1 MLIEKFLKYLQ
12 YEKKYSTHTVF
23 AYSRDLN
30 QFFEA
35 LNVDPANEI
44 TGIESADIR
53 FWVSELMDQGFS
65 PRSVSRK
72 LSSLKSFFKFLHRKQ
87 YISANPAVLVE
98 GPSVSKRLPR
108 FVREA
113 ELNELLTNI
122 DFGSGF
128 EAERD
133 KLIIELLYGT
143 GIRLSE
149 LIGIRNIDVDEHAAV
164 IKVTGKRNKQRLIPL
179 NDTLI
184 LALKNYFALKHD
196 TFYNNNDYLFVTS
209 KGTKVYPQL
218 VYRVVKKYLAMV
230 TTQSKKSPHV
240 LRHSFATVML
250 NKGADINIVKT
261 LLGHANLSATEVYT
275 HNTFDELKKVY
286 NEAHPRAK

>member
-1 MLIEKFLKYLQ
+1 MLIEEFLKYLQ

-23 AYSRDLN
+23 AYERDLN
-30 QFFEA
+30 QFISA
-35 LNVDPANEI
+35 LKIDKDSGIPD
-44 TGIESADIR
+44 IESADIR
-53 FWVSELMDQGFS
+53 YWISELMDEGLS
-65 PRSVSRK
+65 PKSVNRK
-72 LSSLKSFFKFLHRKQ
+72 LSTLKSFFKFLQRKQ
-87 YISANPAVLVE
+87 HLVNNPVLLVS

-108 FVREA
+108 FVRES
-113 ELNELLTNI
+113 ELDNLLNCV

-133 KLIIELLYGT
+133 KFIIELLYGT

-149 LIGIRNIDVDEHAAV
+149 LIGLKINDVDLSAAV

-179 NDTLI
+179 NNTLLKTTRNY
-184 LALKNYFALKHD
+184 LALKQELFG
-196 TFYNNNDYLFVTS
+196 NNNNALFVTV
-209 KGTKVYPQL
+209 KGAQTYPKL
-218 VYRVVKKYLAMV
+218 IYRIVKKYLTMV

-240 LRHSFATVML
+240 LRHSFATVLL

-286 NEAHPRAK
+286 NEAHPRA